1 MGKHL
6 KLVGCQRRA
15 WLLCAVAGVV
25 VAGANPAFAQSDA
38 QIEAQIE
45 ALGAAFQSRVTP
57 RLALPPDEVL
67 RYAHLTQALLDQ
79 SGTPLLTPQYVV
91 VVDRSPLVQAVL
103 LFWWGVHTPAVL
115 VGASRVST
123 GRVGQFDHFESPL
136 GVFAHTLDNPD
147 FRAEGTKNAQ
157 GFRGYGAKGLRVFDL
172 GWQQA
177 TRGWGKG
184 GVSTM
189 RLQMHAT
196 DPDLAEPKLGSV
208 QSKGCLRIPASLN
221 RLLDQFGVL
230 DADYEAAHA
239 TGPAL
244 WVLNAERTP
253 VAGAGRYV
261 VVVDSQRSERPAW
274 AVSPATSPAAAP

>member
-1 MGKHL
+1 MGAHL
-6 KLVGCQRRA
+6 KLACYPLHA
-15 WLLCAVAGVV
+15 WLLCAVTVV
-25 VAGANPAFAQSDA
+25 VFAGGTPAFAQPDA
-38 QIEAQIE
+38 EIDV
-45 ALGAAFQSRVTP
+45 LRTAFQSRVTP
-57 RLALPPDEVL
+57 RLVLPPDEVL
-67 RYAHLTQALLDQ
+67 RYAHLTQAMLDQ
-79 SGTPLLTPQYVV
+79 SGTRMLTPQYVV

-103 LFWWGVHTPAVL
+103 LFWWGMQTPAAL
-115 VGASRVST
+115 VGASLVST
-123 GRVGQFDHFESPL
+123 GRVGQFDHFESPM
-136 GVFAHTLDNPD
+136 GVFSHTLDNPD

-177 TRGWGKG
+177 KRGWGKG

-208 QSKGCLRIPASLN
+208 QSKGCLRISASLN

-244 WVLNAERTP
+244 WVLDAQRTP
-253 VAGAGRYV
+253 VTGAGRYV
-261 VVVDSQRSERPAW
+261 VVVDSQRSTRPGW
-274 AVSPATSPAAAP
+274 VVLPTTSR